1 MDVSKRLVLHFP
13 PQMSK
18 QAIVCHLA
26 RDFDLTFS
34 IVKAQIT
41 PGEEG
46 LMVMEL
52 MGEQRDYD
60 RGVQYLLEVG
70 VKIQS
75 LNQDV
80 VRNEERCIHCGACM
94 ALCPAEAFSVEPGT
108 RKILFDNDKCV
119 VCEICVK
126 ACPTRAMEL
135 YF

>member
-1 MDVSKRLVLHFP
+1 MDISKRLVLHFS

-18 QAIVCHLA
+18 QATVCHLA
-26 RDFDLTFS
+26 RDFNLTFS

-52 MGEQRDYD
+52 MGDQRDYD
-60 RGVQYLLEVG
+60 RGVQYLLEAG

-80 VRNEERCIHCGACM
+80 VRNEERCTHCGACV
-94 ALCPAEAFSVEPGT
+94 ALCPAEAFSVEQSTG
-108 RKILFDNDKCV
+108 KILFDNDKCV